1 MDDNK
6 QTTSL
11 KKWFCTVSNF
21 SDDLIRFHWFVKY
34 WRHFLGLK
42 TKGPNLFLCVC
53 VAFAYSIKKAWET
66 RKFHVANVQKN
77 VMQVKKYCFAN
88 LNLLL
93 FCRSRCRRRRRFL
106 SPLLLWS
113 RKFVTIVT
121 WGHTFLYSLLTQE
134 CKQENWCCRL
144 RCLGVWNMRNELF
157 IPESQSDFFSF
168 LVKSN

>member
-1 MDDNK
+1 MLWMITNRLRHLKSDFALF
-6 QTTSL
+6 QTSATILFDS
-11 KKWFCTVSNF
+11 
-21 SDDLIRFHWFVKY
+21 IEFVKY
-34 WRHFLGLK
+34 WRHFLGLN

-77 VMQVKKYCFAN
+77 VMQVKSYCFAN

-106 SPLLLWS
+106 SPFLLWS
-113 RKFVTIVT
+113 RKFVTMVT
-121 WGHTFLYSLLTQE
+121 WGHTFLYSFLTQE

-144 RCLGVWNMRNELF
+144 RCLGV
-157 IPESQSDFFSF
+157 
-168 LVKSN
+168 